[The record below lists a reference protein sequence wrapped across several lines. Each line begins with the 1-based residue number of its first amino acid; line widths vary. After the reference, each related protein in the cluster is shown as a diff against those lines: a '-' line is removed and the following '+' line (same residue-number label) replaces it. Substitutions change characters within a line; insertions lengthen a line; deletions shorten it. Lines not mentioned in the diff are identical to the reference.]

1 MFKSD
6 DFGRAFWV
14 DDNNDLKSCPLFNN
28 NEPDLD
34 HIDYVSEWTDLE
46 GVDLNKLF
54 NIHRIELFNKTDN
67 GGLLQNSDFNLTEDV
82 YKEVKK
88 CYNSNNLEDNYSYI
102 DSLLTAGIWHGN

>member
-1 MFKSD
+1 MFKSKE
-6 DFGRAFWV
+6 FGRAFWIDV
-14 DDNNDLKSCPLFNN
+14 NNDFRSCPLFNN

-54 NIHRIELFNKTDN
+54 NIHRIELFNKTDH
-67 GGLLQNSDFNLTEDV
+67 GGLLQNSDFNLTEEV

-102 DSLLTAGIWHGN
+102 DSLLTTGI

>member
-1 MFKSD
+1 MFKSEH
-6 DFGRAFWV
+6 FGRAFWIDV
-14 DDNNDLKSCPLFNN
+14 NNDFRSCPLFVN

-34 HIDYVSEWTDLE
+34 HIDYVSEWTDWE
-46 GVDLNKLF
+46 GVDFNKLF

-88 CYNSNNLEDNYSYI
+88 CYNNDNLEDNYSYI
-102 DSLLTAGIWHGN
+102 DSLLTSGI

>member
-1 MFKSD
+1 MFKSEH
-6 DFGRAFWV
+6 FGRAFWV
-14 DDNNDLKSCPLFNN
+14 DVNNDFRSCPLFNN

-46 GVDLNKLF
+46 GLDLGKLL
-54 NIHRIELFNKTDN
+54 NIHRIELFNKTDH

-88 CYNSNNLEDNYSYI
+88 CYNNDNLEDNYSYI
-102 DSLLTAGIWHGN
+102 DSLLTTGIWHGN

>member
-1 MFKSD
+1 MFKSNT
-6 DFGRAFWV
+6 FGRAFCV
-14 DDNNDLKSCPLFNN
+14 DSNYDFRSCPLFNN

-88 CYNSNNLEDNYSYI
+88 CYNSSNLEDNYSYI
-102 DSLLTAGIWHGN
+102 DSLLTAGI